1 MIPVAPDRAAEV
13 FFALASIRPED
24 RQRALVAECAG
35 DRVLQAEVEQ
45 LLESLEE
52 PGDFLD
58 PAALHGSEPVEAVQF
73 PAGTCIG
80 GFTVLRIIGSGASG
94 AVYLARQEHPSRTVA
109 VKVLRR
115 GFDAAPVRR
124 RFEVEAELLGQLH
137 HPGIAHIYAAHSG
150 DDTTPPFIAMELVVG
165 PPITDYADARK
176 LTSNKRVELA
186 ALVCDAVQHAHQRGV
201 LHRDLKP
208 ANILVAPDGQPKLLD
223 FGVAT
228 TIGGRPGFSTVV
240 EDPGRLVG
248 TLPFMSPEQ
257 VLARP
262 GGVDTR
268 SDVYALGVLL
278 FRLLTHTLPFGSDA
292 PSLPEL
298 ARRIVADEP
307 PRLSE
312 IDPSLHGDLETIVGC
327 ALSKERDRRYA
338 SAADLAGDLRRFLAG
353 YPIAAAADSRWYVVR
368 KTLQRYRR
376 ALAASAAGLVVLAGV
391 AGYATVQ
398 RGRAEQA
405 RAALKTELATSNIER
420 GRLLGLAGSFMSAE
434 SLVWQELFRNP
445 DSRHAWWTLWEIYSR
460 QPSLWAR
467 DTHEGGAAS
476 VRFSSDGRWILTS
489 GRDGFIRMLTRETGE
504 IAREFSGHR
513 GPVRVALFDADARE
527 IVSAGSD
534 GTIRIWDAATGGER
548 RRIEVAGFD
557 VRSIALNAGDAR
569 LFTSGGDGLVRIWSR
584 STGELLASLTGPA
597 APSRAVVATTGLFAA
612 AFDDGAIVVWDSSS
626 SRVRWRRQAHA
637 GAGSAMAFD
646 TSGRLLATGGTDGIV
661 KVWDARSGQILRTF
675 ALDDGS
681 VRSVAFDS
689 TGRRIAAAG
698 WWLATIWPVDGSSA
712 DVRSLNVSSSL
723 WDARFSPD
731 DHALATAHA
740 TGLVRLWDLDA
751 NSRRAGWRAH
761 TDRAAGLAVR
771 AVDGAVI
778 SGGWDGWLRLWRLG
792 AAAPELALSHG
803 SRVSALGLSASGRFA
818 ATAGVPG
825 SVLVWDLEKRGPR
838 TTLPHL
844 GTTTAAQFS
853 PDDRLIITGD
863 EEGNVTAWTWQG
875 VPPSARWQQSS
886 RDGEVLALAIRG
898 DRVAVVHRGRVVVIR
913 DLVSGAEVGRFIPQT
928 TPFAATISA
937 DGRFVALGL
946 WDGAL
951 ELWDVTLGRTLWV
964 SRYHTRLVPGVAFS
978 PDSRLIASASRDGS
992 VRLSDAATGTWLA
1005 TIATRPVGAERVA
1018 FFADG
1023 SRLAI
1028 AYTDGEVEIRDLGY
1042 FNRHITGH
1050 AGYFYAKLCA
1060 AHGGLPQPAGILD
1073 GIGPCRLRD

>member
-1 MIPVAPDRAAEV
+1 MIASGRAAEI

-24 RQRALVAECAG
+24 RQRALVEQCAG
-35 DRVLQAEVEQ
+35 DLVLQGEVEQ
-45 LLESLEE
+45 FLESLEE
-52 PGDFLD
+52 DSGDFLD
-58 PAALHGSEPVEAVQF
+58 PAALHGSGPAEAVQF
-73 PAGTCIG
+73 PAGTHIG

-94 AVYLARQEHPSRTVA
+94 VVYLARQEHPSRTVA

-115 GFDAAPVRR
+115 GLDAAAVRR
-124 RFEVEAELLGQLH
+124 RFEVEAELLGQLQH
-137 HPGIAHIYAAHSG
+137 AGIAHIYAAHSG
-150 DDTTPPFIAMELVVG
+150 DDTAPPFLAMELVVG

-176 LTSNKRVELA
+176 LTSHERVELA

-228 TIGGRPGFSTVV
+228 TIGGRLDLATVV
-240 EDPGRLVG
+240 VDAGRLVG

-268 SDVYALGVLL
+268 SDVYTLGVLL

-292 PSLPEL
+292 PPLPEL

-338 SAADLAGDLRRFLAG
+338 SAADLAADLRRFLAG
-353 YPIAAAADSRWYVVR
+353 HPIAASADSRWYVVR

-398 RGRAEQA
+398 RGRADHA

-420 GRLLGLAGSFMSAE
+420 GRLLGLAGSFTSAE
-434 SLVWQELFRNP
+434 TVVWQELFRNP

-460 QPSLWAR
+460 HPSLWAR
-467 DTHEGGAAS
+467 DTHEGDVVS
-476 VRFSSDGRWILTS
+476 VRFSPDGRWILTS
-489 GRDGFIRMLTRETGE
+489 GQDGFIRMLTRETGG
-504 IAREFSGHR
+504 IAREFSGHQ
-513 GPVRVALFDADARE
+513 GPVRLALFGAEARE
-527 IVSAGSD
+527 IVSAGTD
-534 GTIRIWDAATGGER
+534 GTVRIWDAATGGER
-548 RRIEVAGFD
+548 RRIDVASLD
-557 VRSIALNAGDAR
+557 VRSIALEADAR
-569 LFTSGGDGLVRIWSR
+569 LFSSGGDGIVRIWSR
-584 STGELLASLTGPA
+584 TTGGLLASLPGPG
-597 APSRAVVATTGLFAA
+597 APSRAVAATTGLVAA
-612 AFDDGAIVVWDSSS
+612 AFDDGAVMVWDSSS
-626 SRVRWRRQAHA
+626 SRVRWQRQAHA
-637 GAGSAMAFD
+637 GAGIAIAFD
-646 TSGRLLATGGTDGIV
+646 GSGRLLATGGTDGV
-661 KVWDARSGQILRTF
+661 LNVWDALSGRILRTF

-689 TGRRIAAAG
+689 TGRRVAAAG
-698 WWLATIWPVDGSSA
+698 WWLATIWPIDDSSA
-712 DVRSLNVSSSL
+712 DVRSISASSGLS
-723 WDARFSPD
+723 DAQFSPD
-731 DHALATAHA
+731 DHALATAHS
-740 TGLVRLWDLDA
+740 TSGLVRLWDLDA

-761 TDRAAGLAVR
+761 TGRAAGLSVR
-771 AVDGAVI
+771 AGDGAVV
-778 SGGWDGWLRLWRLG
+778 SGGWDGWLRLWKPG
-792 AAAPELALSHG
+792 VAAPELTLSHG
-803 SRVSALGLSASGRFA
+803 SRVSAVALSVSGRFA

-825 SVLVWDLEKRGPR
+825 SVRVWDLERGEPR

-863 EEGNVTAWTWQG
+863 DQGKVTAWTWQNA
-875 VPPSARWQQSS
+875 PPSARWQQSS
-886 RDGEVLALAIRG
+886 PDGEVLALAVRG
-898 DRVAVVHRGRVVVIR
+898 TRVAVVHRGRVVVVR
-913 DLVSGAEVGRFIPQT
+913 DLLSGAEFGRIIPET
-928 TPFAATISA
+928 TPFAAAISA
-937 DGRFVALGL
+937 DGRFLAIGV

-964 SRYHTRLVPGVAFS
+964 SRHHTRLLRGVAFS
-978 PDSRLIASASRDGS
+978 PDGRLIASASRDGS

-1028 AYTDGEVEIRDLGY
+1028 AYTDGEVEIRDLTY

-1060 AHGGLPQPAGILD
+1060 VPGGLPQSGGILD
-1073 GIGPCRLRD
+1073 GTGPCRLRD